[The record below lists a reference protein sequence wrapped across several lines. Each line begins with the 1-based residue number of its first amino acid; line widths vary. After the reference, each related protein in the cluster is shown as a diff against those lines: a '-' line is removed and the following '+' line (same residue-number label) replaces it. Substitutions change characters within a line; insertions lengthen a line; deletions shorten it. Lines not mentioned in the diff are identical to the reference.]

1 VRRPG
6 RDFLSYP
13 AGAHMRLSG
22 ILHLYRVRLRPR
34 IVQEALAALGI
45 AVGVA
50 LLFASQVAS
59 TSLNGSIHQLTAS
72 LVGQSRLQLQARGPE
87 GFSERLLPRI
97 RRLPG
102 VLSAAPVLAVQANV
116 VGPRGERSVELV
128 GAEPSFVHLGG
139 SVLQHFSA
147 VALSRQ
153 HAVALPAPIAH
164 QLGIVDLQPITV
176 DIGAVSRRVLVGLTL
191 RPAEIGPLADSP
203 LLLAPLTFAQQ
214 LTGLQGT
221 VSRVFVRASPDR
233 ERQVRVELSRLGA
246 AHDLDVEPA
255 DFDSTLLDAAAAPTN
270 QSTSLFAAI
279 SALVGFLFAFNA
291 ILFTMPGRRRLIADL
306 RLDGYSPASVV
317 QVLLLDA
324 AVLALVGSLLGLAL
338 GDALSA
344 RLSQTSPGFLAFA
357 FPVGSERIVTF
368 QAVAVSVLAG
378 FAAACVGVLTPTR
391 DIFSHRP
398 LAAVER
404 KRRALLPPGLLLLA
418 GAACLLATTL
428 VLVLAPAH
436 AVLGVATLTAALL
449 LMLPALI
456 RLVLALVDRATVDL
470 PVSAPFVAVAEL
482 RSRASWP
489 RTVAIAS
496 TAAIAV
502 FGSVAIQGARM
513 DLQRGLDTSA
523 ADVTSAAAV
532 WAFPRGQSN
541 LLATTPFR
549 AARLRT
555 LRRLPGV
562 RAVGLYRG
570 SFLDFGDRRVWVTAQ
585 PTGQP
590 DLVPAHQ
597 LLAGNLA
604 LADAR
609 LRAGG
614 WAVISRGIADERALH
629 IGDSFLLPAPVPIR
643 LRVAALSTNI
653 GWPPGAVVIGGPDY
667 ARAWRSADPSAYEI
681 SLTPTAS
688 LSAVAREVSA
698 ALGPDSGL
706 AVQTARQRDL
716 MQRRA
721 SRQGLARLSQIA
733 TLMLIAAILAI
744 TAAMGSMI
752 WQRRSRL
759 ARLKLDGRTNM
770 QVWRALLLE
779 SVLLLGSG
787 CSIGAAF
794 GLYGQVLGSRA
805 LLAVTSFPV
814 VFSVAVLVAVTSFAL
829 VLLVAISVTALPGYL
844 VARVP
849 PALGL
854 SD

>member
-1 VRRPG
+1 
-6 RDFLSYP
+6 
-13 AGAHMRLSG
+13 MRLSG
-22 ILHLYRVRLRPR
+22 ILHLYRVRLRSR
-34 IVQEALAALGI
+34 VVQESLAAIGI

-59 TSLNGSIHQLTAS
+59 TSLNGSIRQLTAS

-87 GFSERLLPRI
+87 GFSESLLPQI

-102 VLSAAPVLAVQANV
+102 VTSAAPVLDLPANV
-116 VGPRGERSVELV
+116 IGPRGEHSVDLI

-139 SVLQHFSA
+139 TVLQHFSA

-153 HAVALPAPIAH
+153 HVVALPESIAG
-164 QLGIVDLQPITV
+164 QLGIGNLQPVTV
-176 DIGAVSRRVLVGLTL
+176 NIGATSRRALVGLTL
-191 RPAEIGPLADSP
+191 RPGEIGSLADSP
-203 LLLAPLTFAQQ
+203 VLLAPLPFAQQ
-214 LTGLQGT
+214 LAGT
-221 VSRVFVRASPDR
+221 PAAISRVFIRSPADR
-233 ERQVRVELSRLGA
+233 QQQVHAELARLAA
-246 AHDLDVEPA
+246 AHRLAVVPA
-255 DFDSTLLDAAAAPTN
+255 DFDSTLLANAATPTN

-324 AVLALVGSLLGLAL
+324 LVLTFVGCLLGLAL
-338 GDALSA
+338 GDLLSA

-357 FPVGSERIVTF
+357 FPIGSQRIVTW

-378 FAAACVGVLTPTR
+378 FLAACVGVLTPAR

-404 KRRALLPPGLLLLA
+404 RRRTPLPSSLLLLA
-418 GAACLLATTL
+418 GAICLLLTTL
-428 VLVLAPAH
+428 VLIFAPDH
-436 AVLGVATLTAALL
+436 PIVGVVTLTAALL
-449 LMLPALI
+449 LLLPACI
-456 RLVLALVDRATVDL
+456 RLVLALVDRLTVDL
-470 PVSAPFVAVAEL
+470 RVAAPFLAVAEL
-482 RSRASWP
+482 RSAASWS

-496 TAAIAV
+496 TAAVAV

-513 DLQRGLDTSA
+513 DLQRGLDISA
-523 ADVTSAAAV
+523 ADVTSVAAV

-549 AARLRT
+549 PSRLPV

-562 RAVGLYRG
+562 HSVRLYRG
-570 SFLDFGDRRVWVTAQ
+570 GFMDLGDHRVWVTAQ
-585 PTGQP
+585 PPGQP
-590 DLVPAHQ
+590 NLVPAHQ
-597 LLAGNLA
+597 LLSGSLS

-609 LRAGG
+609 LRTGG
-614 WAVISRGIADERALH
+614 WAVVSRGIARERGLEV
-629 IGDSFLLPAPVPIR
+629 GDSFLLPAPVPIR

-653 GWPPGAVVIGGPDY
+653 GWPSGAIVLSGADY
-667 ARAWRSADPSAYEI
+667 ARAWPSADASALEI
-681 SLTPTAS
+681 SLTPAAS
-688 LSAVAREVSA
+688 PTTVAHEVSA
-698 ALGPDSGL
+698 ALGPASGL
-706 AVQTARQRDL
+706 TVQTAAQRDL
-716 MQRRA
+716 RDRAA

-733 TLMLIAAILAI
+733 TLVLIAAILAI
-744 TAAMGSMI
+744 AAAMGSMI
-752 WQRRSRL
+752 WQRRTRL
-759 ARLKLDGRTNM
+759 ARLKLDGRTSM

-779 SVLLLGSG
+779 SLLLLASG
-787 CSIGAAF
+787 CFVGAVF
-794 GLYGQVLGSRA
+794 GLYGQLLGSRA

-814 VFSVAVLVAVTSFAL
+814 VFSVAMLIAVSSFAL
-829 VLLVAISVTALPGYL
+829 VVLVAISVTALPGYL
-844 VARVP
+844 VARVS

>member
-1 VRRPG
+1 MGRPG
-6 RDFLSYP
+6 RDLLSYP
-13 AGAHMRLSG
+13 SGAHMRLSG
-22 ILHLYRVRLRPR
+22 ILHLYRVRLPPR
-34 IVQEALAALGI
+34 VVQEALAAIGI

-59 TSLNGSIHQLTAS
+59 TSLNGSVHELTAS

-87 GFSERLLPRI
+87 GFSERLLPQI

-102 VLSAAPVLAVQANV
+102 VISAAPVLDLPANV
-116 VGPRGERSVELV
+116 IGPRGERSVELI

-139 SVLQHFSA
+139 AVLQHFSA
-147 VALSRQ
+147 AALSRQ
-153 HAVALPAPIAH
+153 HVVALPEPIAS
-164 QLGIVDLQPITV
+164 QLGVGNLQPVTV
-176 DIGAVSRRVLVGLTL
+176 DIGASSRRVLLGLTL
-191 RPAEIGPLADSP
+191 RSGEIGPLADSP
-203 LLLAPLTFAQQ
+203 VLLAPLAFAQQ
-214 LTGLQGT
+214 LAGT
-221 VSRVFVRASPDR
+221 PGVISRVFVRSPADR
-233 ERQVRVELSRLGA
+233 QQEVQAELARLAA
-246 AHDLDVEPA
+246 AHRLNLEPA
-255 DFDSTLLDAAAAPTN
+255 DFDSTLLANAATPTN
-270 QSTSLFAAI
+270 QSTGLFAAI

-324 AVLALVGSLLGLAL
+324 LVLTFVGCLLGLAL
-338 GDALSA
+338 GDLLSA

-357 FPVGSERIVTF
+357 FPIGSQRIVTW

-378 FAAACVGVLTPTR
+378 FLAACVGVLTPTR

-404 KRRALLPPGLLLLA
+404 KRRALLPPSLLLLA
-418 GAACLLATTL
+418 GACCLLATTL
-428 VLVLAPAH
+428 VLLFAPDH
-436 AVLGVATLTAALL
+436 AIVGVVTLTAALL
-449 LMLPALI
+449 LLLPSCI
-456 RLVLALVDRATVDL
+456 RLVLALVDRLTVDL
-470 PVSAPFVAVAEL
+470 PVAAPFLAVAEL
-482 RSRASWP
+482 RSQASWS

-549 AARLRT
+549 IARLRV

-562 RAVGLYRG
+562 HAVRLFRG

-585 PTGQP
+585 PPGQP
-590 DLVPAHQ
+590 NLVPPHQ
-597 LLAGNLA
+597 LLSGSLP

-614 WAVISRGIADERALH
+614 WAVMSRGIAQELGLGV
-629 IGDSFLLPAPVPIR
+629 GDSFLLPAPVPIL

-653 GWPPGAVVIGGPDY
+653 GWPSGAIVLGAADY
-667 ARAWRSADPSAYEI
+667 IRAWASPDPSAYEI
-681 SLTPTAS
+681 SLSSVANPAT
-688 LSAVAREVSA
+688 VARAVSA
-698 ALGPDSGL
+698 ALGPTSGL
-706 AVQTARQRDL
+706 TVQTAADRDL
-716 MQRRA
+716 MERAA

-733 TLMLIAAILAI
+733 TLVLIAAILAI

-752 WQRRSRL
+752 WQRRTRL
-759 ARLKLDGRTNM
+759 ARLKLDGRTSM

-814 VFSVAVLVAVTSFAL
+814 VFSVAVLVAVSSFVL
-829 VLLVAISVTALPGYL
+829 VVLVAIAVTALPGYL
-844 VARVP
+844 VARVS